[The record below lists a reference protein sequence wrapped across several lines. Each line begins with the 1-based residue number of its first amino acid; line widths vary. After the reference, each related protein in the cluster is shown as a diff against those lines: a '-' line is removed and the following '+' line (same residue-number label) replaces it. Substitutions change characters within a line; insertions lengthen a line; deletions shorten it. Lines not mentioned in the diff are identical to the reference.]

1 MPWKG
6 GCGTWSNVGKKGR
19 TRSNVERKGHLVK
32 VLGYLAWNWKAMQHD
47 EGVMLLR
54 AIAVSLYLRPAGIRL
69 LHEGHE
75 IVENF
80 EILWVLWGFLTMWE
94 MMQSERSRVAYAS
107 RRSVWKSAPA
117 SVLPAPRFPEAWC
130 NVVPER
136 NVMQTNPAK
145 VAQDSLYYE
154 DLANTSLIM
163 NDSMDPAWVNVE
175 ESLASGAAAKND
187 DVATEFFGD
196 VKMNSVLDNPGQVVS

>member
-1 MPWKG
+1 MPCNR
-6 GCGTWSNVGKKGR
+6 GCGTRSYVGKKGR

-75 IVENF
+75 IVKNF

-94 MMQSERSRVAYAS
+94 MMQSQRSRVAYAS
-107 RRSVWKSAPA
+107 RRSVWKSAHV
-117 SVLPAPRFPEAWC
+117 SVLPASEG
-130 NVVPER
+130 
-136 NVMQTNPAK
+136 NVMQTSPAK
-145 VAQDSLYYE
+145 VGEGSLYYG
-154 DLANTSLIM
+154 DLAETWLN
-163 NDSMDPAWVNVE
+163 MDPAWVEVG